1 MQTSFPSAHDAP
13 ALTAHHRGFSVLTED
28 GEFLTLSATEL
39 RERLYTMPCP
49 LVVHAPAFAR
59 KLGLQVPG
67 QPCPWLDLLEL
78 FAFVYPARTVAPT
91 PRGLALVLGV
101 EADRI
106 GQAEADLLPLLVSLL
121 LAELARHK
129 TGPQA
134 DFLAAL
140 TVRLGQA
147 GWPWAGTV
155 AETLGLHE
163 KLGPKGNLP
172 EDAMQPG
179 DALRIWR
186 VLPKW
191 EEVAPRPPPASHPI
205 TPAEAR
211 ARLTTLL
218 GEGAESRAG
227 QADFASV
234 STAAFEPSTMRG
246 NPAVVLAEAGTGTGK
261 TLGYLAPASVWAER
275 NGGSVWIST
284 YTRHLQRQ
292 IEQETHRLFPD
303 DATRRRHVVL
313 RKGRE
318 NYLCLLNMEEAVNS
332 AGSRPAGV
340 TIALAM
346 LARWGRATADGD
358 LTGGDLPGWFGD
370 LFGHGNITGV
380 ADRRG
385 ECIHGACPHYQRC
398 FVEHTIRRARE
409 ADLVIANHALVM
421 AQAAYSENA
430 MADDAEEGET
440 DNTPSR
446 YVFDEGHH
454 LADAADSA
462 FSAELSGLEAAEL
475 RRWLLGA
482 EGRRSRAR
490 GLKRRLDDLVVGLP
504 KLETP
509 LDAALMAAH
518 ALPAPGWST
527 RLAEADNLEGE
538 PPPAEPE
545 ALPAQADG
553 LFPIVQAAQSEP
565 VLENPTEAFLKLLR
579 QQVLARSQERGR
591 ADHSYGALECDLHP
605 LLPDLAVSGQA
616 LARALGRLVEPLRTL
631 AERLHARLQDEAE
644 TLDTVT
650 RGRIE
655 AMVRALRRRA
665 ITRLD
670 AWIAMLDALEH
681 PEPSGST
688 PSHIHFLRLDRR
700 EKQRMGEQDVGLHR
714 HWLDPTVPFAAVMA
728 MPAQGMLI
736 TSATLRDQSDN
747 KTPAPHLSADQD
759 TALSDL
765 SERAWEA
772 AEARTGA
779 NHFPAPAIRASL
791 SSPFDYARQTRTFI
805 VNDIDHGSIADLSAA
820 YRTLFQASGGGG
832 LGLFTA
838 ISRLRGVYSR
848 IAPALE
854 ESGLPLYAQ
863 HVDAM
868 DNATLVDIFRTEEHA
883 CLLGTDAMRDGVDV
897 PGNALRLVVFE
908 RVPWPRPDILH
919 RERRIHLS
927 GGDTT
932 GYDDRIARLKLRQ
945 AFGRLIRSQSDRGVF
960 VLLDRRTPSR
970 LLSAFPPGAEVRRMG
985 LADTVR
991 EIEAFL
997 PKAL

>member
-1 MQTSFPSAHDAP
+1 MQSTFPSAHDAP
-13 ALTAHHRGFSVLTED
+13 ALTAHHRGFSLLTED
-28 GEFLTLSATEL
+28 GEFLTLSAADV
-39 RERLYTMPCP
+39 RERLHTMPVP

-59 KLGLQVPG
+59 RLGLPPPG
-67 QPCPWLDLLEL
+67 QPCPWLDVLEL

-91 PRGLALVLGV
+91 PRGLALALGV
-101 EADRI
+101 EEDRI
-106 GQAEADLLPLLVSLL
+106 GAAEADLLPLLVSLM
-121 LAELARHK
+121 LAELARQK
-129 TGPQA
+129 TSPQA

-140 TVRLGQA
+140 TIRLGQA

-155 AETLGLHE
+155 AETLSLHD
-163 KLGPKGNLP
+163 KLTPQGRLP
-172 EDAMQPG
+172 EEAMQPG

-191 EEVAPRPPPASHPI
+191 EDVAPRPAPASHPI
-205 TPAEAR
+205 TAAEAR
-211 ARLTTLL
+211 ARLTQML
-218 GEGAESRAG
+218 GDGAESRAG

-234 STAAFEPSTMRG
+234 STAAFEPRSMRG
-246 NPAVVLAEAGTGTGK
+246 NPAIVLAEAGTGTGK
-261 TLGYLAPASVWAER
+261 TLGYIAPASVWAER
-275 NGGSVWIST
+275 NGGSVWVST

-303 DATRRRHVVL
+303 DVTRRRHVVL

-318 NYLCLLNMEEAVNS
+318 NYMCLLNMEEAVNT

-346 LARWGRATADGD
+346 LAHWARSTADGD

-370 LFGHGNITGV
+370 LFGQGNIAGV

-421 AQAAYSENA
+421 AQAAYAQSA
-430 MADDAEEGET
+430 IGDTSDDTEE
-440 DNTPSR
+440 DSTPSR

-454 LADAADSA
+454 LADAADGA

-490 GLKRRLDDLVVGLP
+490 GLKRRLDDLVVGIP

-518 ALPAPGWST
+518 ALPAPGWSS
-527 RLAEADNLEGE
+527 RLAAEEEDEPS
-538 PPPAEPE
+538 PPPPQDETENNA
-545 ALPAQADG
+545 
-553 LFPIVQAAQSEP
+553 LFPHVTPAIEP
-565 VLENPTEAFLKLLR
+565 VLTNPTEDFLKLLR
-579 QQVLARSQERGR
+579 QQILARSQERNR
-591 ADHSYGALECDLHP
+591 ADHTYGALECDLHP
-605 LLPDLAVSGQA
+605 LLPDLADSGLA
-616 LARALGRLVEPLRTL
+616 LARALHRLADPLRTL

-644 TLDTVT
+644 ALDSVT

-670 AWIAMLDALEH
+670 AWISMLEALEQP
-681 PEPSGST
+681 PEPGTT
-688 PSHIHFLRLDRR
+688 PTHIHFLRLDRR
-700 EKQRMGEQDVGLHR
+700 ERQKMGEYDVGLHR
-714 HWLDPTVPFAAVMA
+714 HWLDPTVPFASVMA

-736 TSATLRDQSDN
+736 TSATLRDRSDSASGPV
-747 KTPAPHLSADQD
+747 TPD
-759 TALSDL
+759 TTQQEQAAED

-772 AEARTGA
+772 AEARTGVC
-779 NHFPAPAIRASL
+779 HFPVPALRASL
-791 SSPFDYARQTRTFI
+791 TSPFDYASQTRTFI
-805 VNDIDHGSIADLSAA
+805 VNDLDHNSITDLAAA
-820 YRTLFQASGGGG
+820 YRTLFQASGGGA

-838 ISRLRGVYSR
+838 ISRLRGVHQR

-868 DNATLVDIFRTEEHA
+868 DNTTLVDIFRTEEHA

-970 LLSAFPPGAEVRRMG
+970 LLSAFPPGAEVQRLG
-985 LADTVR
+985 LADTAK
-991 EIEAFL
+991 EIENFL
-997 PKAL
+997 RPPSAPA